1 MSIDQATPNRGLPLL
16 EAARKT
22 GVRVTTEAAPRSA
35 FVDSDGVKLH
45 YLDWD
50 AHTSP
55 TAAPML
61 LLHGFAQNAHSWD
74 FVTLA
79 FAGQRRVIA
88 LDQRGH
94 GDSGWAA
101 DGDYTPDAAQRDLDV
116 VVDTLGLKKML
127 LVGLSMGGRNAFTF
141 AARRPEVVKALVI
154 VDVGPEIVSRG
165 TSRIREFTSQPDT
178 LESFDAFVER
188 TLRYSPRREEW
199 RIRGSLANSL
209 KQLPDGRWTW
219 KYDPV
224 LRDPSRWGRI
234 RLDPAEGWRSWRSIQ
249 APTLIVRGAESDL
262 LAVEVAQRME
272 RELPGRATLAQ
283 VPEAGHLVPGDN
295 PVAFEAELQRF
306 LERVA

>member
-1 MSIDQATPNRGLPLL
+1 MGIRI
-16 EAARKT
+16 
-22 GVRVTTEAAPRSA
+22 TTEAPPRSA
-35 FVDSDGVKLH
+35 FVDSGRVKLH
-45 YLDWD
+45 YLDWE
-50 AHTSP
+50 AHAPPGASP
-55 TAAPML
+55 LL

-74 FVTLA
+74 FVALA

-94 GDSGWAA
+94 GDSGWAPDA
-101 DGDYTPDAAQRDLDV
+101 DYTPEAAQRDLDAV
-116 VVDTLGLKKML
+116 VAALGLEGML

-141 AARRPEVVKALVI
+141 AARRPELIKALVV

-165 TSRIREFTSQPDT
+165 TTRIRDFTSQQDT
-178 LESFDAFVER
+178 LESFNAFVER

-209 KQLPDGRWTW
+209 RQLPDGRWTW

-234 RLDPAEGWRSWRSIQ
+234 RLDPAQGWRSWKSIQ

-272 RELPGRATLAQ
+272 RELPGRATLVQ
-283 VPEAGHLVPGDN
+283 VPEAGHLVPSDN
-295 PVAFEAELQRF
+295 PLAFEAELRRF